1 FLDALPIRQF
11 VFMDGRWSERVVGL
25 SAQGELMWG
34 LREGHDDFS
43 KGLSSISEGKQG
55 AVFEFSAARANL
67 FQQMVG
73 RAADQGGAVLM
84 IDYGHDIQSG
94 TGDTFQAVLEHKFVD
109 VLTRSGN
116 ADLTSHVNFGVL
128 HHIAKSHKT
137 KMSVRL
143 DSQRQFLCAMG
154 IEGRAAQLSKNA
166 SAQQKIDLELALS
179 RLIDEDKMGHL
190 FRVIEVCDEK
200 TYS

>member
-1 FLDALPIRQF
+1 
-11 VFMDGRWSERVVGL
+11 
-25 SAQGELMWG
+25 
-34 LREGHDDFS
+34 
-43 KGLSSISEGKQG
+43 
-55 AVFEFSAARANL
+55 
-67 FQQMVG
+67 
-73 RAADQGGAVLM
+73 
-84 IDYGHDIQSG
+84 
-94 TGDTFQAVLEHKFVD
+94 
-109 VLTRSGN
+109 
-116 ADLTSHVNFGVL
+116 
-128 HHIAKSHKT
+128 
-137 KMSVRL
+137 MSVRL